1 MKLYDQHLHSK
12 HSFDS
17 EAEPTEVCRNAV
29 ENGLAGVT
37 FTEHYDTH
45 PTEWPGCVFDYA
57 RITDDHAACGA
68 EFGDRLSIGIGVE
81 VCYQPDNMSAILDML
96 ESHEFDLVILSV
108 HWFHGKAIHFQES
121 WDQGHHEHTTRR
133 YLEAVLDAARLCADL
148 ARKRSR
154 PFHVLGHL
162 DFAKRYSYIWW
173 QENHASKCR
182 DVIEEILR
190 TCLEADLIPEIN
202 TSPFRR
208 GLTETMPDAWAVRRY
223 KELGGRCMSMGSDA
237 HRPYEAGQ
245 NLHIA
250 AQMIIDAGLDGLAVF
265 NRGDYH
271 IEPLAPP
278 APGG

>member
-17 EAEPTEVCRNAV
+17 KAEPAEVCRNAI
-29 ENGLAGVT
+29 EKGLAGII

-45 PTEWPGCVFDYA
+45 PTEWPGCVFDYD
-57 RITDDHAACGA
+57 RIAEDHAACRA
-68 EFGDRLSIGIGVE
+68 EFGDRLAIGTGVE
-81 VCYQPDNMSAILDML
+81 ICYQPDNMPAILDML

-108 HWFHGKAIHFQES
+108 HWFDGKAVHSRES
-121 WDQGHHEHTTRR
+121 WDPSRLGHTTRC
-133 YLEAVLDAARLCADL
+133 YLEAVLDAARLCAEL
-148 ARKRSR
+148 ARRNSR

-162 DFAKRYSYIWW
+162 DFAKRYTYIFW
-173 QENHASKCR
+173 QENHAAECR

-190 TCLEADLIPEIN
+190 TCLEAGIIPEIN

-223 KELGGRCMSMGSDA
+223 KELGGRCMSIGSDA
-237 HRPYEAGQ
+237 HRPHEVGQ

-250 AQMIIDAGLDGLAVF
+250 AGMITDAGLDGLAVF
-265 NRGDYH
+265 EKGRYR
-271 IEPLAPP
+271 IEPL
-278 APGG
+278 GD